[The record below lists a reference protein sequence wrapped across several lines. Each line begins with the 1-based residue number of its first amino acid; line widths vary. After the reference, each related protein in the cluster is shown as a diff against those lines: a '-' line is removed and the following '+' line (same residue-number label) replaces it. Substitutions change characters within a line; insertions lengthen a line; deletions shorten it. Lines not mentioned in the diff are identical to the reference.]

1 MEFCFPNKP
10 LDDAASIDAEEK
22 LGSAYLSKAAKKS
35 NFYVASPLCQDDVEQ
50 MKERA
55 QKNKLFVYIKI
66 PEVPINVSF
75 KGEKEKNKILDVSN
89 FLLQVPTIE
98 YHNVTWTWFDLLLAV
113 KSRTKDSLI
122 SQAIKQKLSI
132 IRSSSAANS
141 NNNHG
146 GENKTVSQD
155 DEEKAKLL
163 LGKVMLPLNK
173 RK

>member
-10 LDDAASIDAEEK
+10 LEDGAIEDFPPEQK

-35 NFYVASPLCQDDVEQ
+35 SFYVTSPLCQDDVEQ

-132 IRSSSAANS
+132 RSAAASSS
-141 NNNHG
+141 HG
-146 GENKTVSQD
+146 GGESKTVSQD

-163 LGKVMLPLNK
+163 LGKVSLPLNK

>member
-1 MEFCFPNKP
+1 M
-10 LDDAASIDAEEK
+10 
-22 LGSAYLSKAAKKS
+22 
-35 NFYVASPLCQDDVEQ
+35 
-50 MKERA
+50 
-55 QKNKLFVYIKI
+55 
-66 PEVPINVSF
+66 
-75 KGEKEKNKILDVSN
+75 DVSN

-132 IRSSSAANS
+132 IRSSATSS
-141 NNNHG
+141 IHG
-146 GENKTVSQD
+146 GAGSGGGGGAGENKTVSQD

-163 LGKVMLPLNK
+163 LGKVMLPLSK